1 MTIIAKLNE
10 QQEATLKR
18 VKVLSYVAGME
29 ATSKPA
35 QINLA
40 LDWLQN
46 IIDNTSEQQ
55 FINLIKN
62 GN

>member
-29 ATSKPA
+29 ASNKPS
-35 QINLA
+35 QINTA
-40 LDWLQN
+40 LEWLQN
-46 IIDNTSEQQ
+46 IMDNTSEQE
-55 FINLIKN
+55 FLNLIKS
-62 GN
+62 

>member
-29 ATSKPA
+29 ASNKPA
-35 QINLA
+35 QINMA

-46 IIDNTSEQQ
+46 IMDNTSKEE
-55 FINLIKN
+55 FLNLIKL
-62 GN
+62 